1 MIVPFT
7 PNSIRLP
14 YIPNTIRSLFL
25 STSSI
30 PLAPKNNIAGG
41 EKQRKS
47 QSINPVLRIT
57 GAWATTSAAAA
68 TGITTAVALGVSIL
82 CSCPARYYNPAG
94 DGAPPTPSADS
105 IVFPFTGV
113 TVDRPTFLG
122 HLSGVALLR
131 RTIFSHHP
139 TLGKIVYF
147 LRGGC

>member
-25 STSSI
+25 STPSI
-30 PLAPKNNIAGG
+30 PFAPKNNIAGG
-41 EKQRKS
+41 KQRKS
-47 QSINPVLRIT
+47 QSINPVLGTT

-82 CSCPARYYNPAG
+82 CSCQARYYNPAG
-94 DGAPPTPSADS
+94 DGAPQTPSGDS

-122 HLSGVALLR
+122 HLSGVAFLR

-139 TLGKIVYF
+139 TLLGKIVYF